1 MSWTI
6 PRVFTAAVALA
17 LVSGIA
23 GCSEQEAKVEKPA
36 EQQEGMSGMS
46 GQEGMSGMSGQEGM
60 GGMSGMDG
68 MSGMSGTGGMTGT
81 QPQQ

>member
-46 GQEGMSGMSGQEGM
+46 G
-60 GGMSGMDG
+60 
-68 MSGMSGTGGMTGT
+68 TGGMTGT